1 MRCSCEYCSL
11 SCIYAFFIEIFSL
24 DGRVS
29 VVLVTRASNKLVLS
43 NDGWRKRTVQRYVTL
58 NNLKTILH
66 ENYVLSIARVT
77 YFTVGKKG
85 KKRWKVGLSDINIYN
100 NC

>member
-1 MRCSCEYCSL
+1 MFLRILFTFVHLC
-11 SCIYAFFIEIFSL
+11 FFYRNFFFGCRI
-24 DGRVS
+24 S